1 LIDSTASLLR
11 IAVSQFAPRLA
22 DMGRNAER
30 MAEIAANTDADLL
43 IFPELALTGYDVRDR
58 VHDLAVLPEQLPRL
72 LELPDRLTALIGFI
86 ESSDTGIPYNSAAAI
101 RGNAIP
107 LVHRKIYLPT
117 YGMFDEARYFGTGDR
132 VENFV
137 CHGFRIGVL
146 ICEDLWHPSLF
157 YLHACQRVDLIVVIA
172 AAPGRGVRADN
183 VAGSPF
189 TAMDIWL
196 NIACTMARLYGVYV
210 VVCNRVGVEGGVTF
224 AGASLVAGP
233 DGEPVVVS
241 KTADEEILR
250 AEIARTEIVG
260 ARTPYA
266 HLRDEDPAFL
276 LRELRRIVAADA

>member
-1 LIDSTASLLR
+1 LIDSTTKPLR

-22 DMGRNAER
+22 DMGLNAER
-30 MAEIAANTDADLL
+30 MAEIAANIDADLL
-43 IFPELALTGYDVRDR
+43 IFPELALTGYDVRDG
-58 VHDLAVLPEQLPRL
+58 VHDLAVLPEQLPQL
-72 LELPDRLTALIGFI
+72 LELPDRLTTLFGFI
-86 ESSDTGIPYNSAAAI
+86 ESSDAGIPYNSAAAI
-101 RGNAIP
+101 RGKSIQ

-137 CHGFRIGVL
+137 CNGYRVGVL

-172 AAPGRGVRADN
+172 AAPGRGVRADH
-183 VAGSPF
+183 VDGSLF
-189 TAMDIWL
+189 TSMDIWL

-210 VVCNRVGVEGGVTF
+210 VVCNRVGVEAGVTF

-233 DGEPVVVS
+233 DGQPLVVS
-241 KTADEEILR
+241 MTADEEILR
-250 AEIARTEIVG
+250 AEIARTEIVN

-266 HLRDEDPAFL
+266 HLRDEDPGL
-276 LRELRRIVAADA
+276 VLRELRRIVAANA